1 MYRRHFLTAA
11 LILAR
16 SLARSAAE
24 AAPQLTISWER
35 NYLTIRGDFPGSEIS
50 IHYLEAYCRAG
61 SVDREWG
68 QTVIKHTT
76 QLVRNSADG
85 RVIQLHDELADGVV
99 VDHTIA
105 AGVDDI
111 DFQLVARN
119 STARASEAHWAQ
131 PCLRVDRFTG
141 MPTTD
146 ARALQPQYIKQCF
159 LFIDR
164 HLTRLPTTPWADKAR
179 YTPGQVYVPMHVDR
193 NDVNP
198 RPLSALV
205 PSAGLCGCFS
215 ANEKS
220 ILAVAWEPYQ
230 EIFQGVI
237 TCLHNDFRIGG
248 LAPGEV
254 KRIRGKL
261 YILPNDVP
269 MLVERF
275 ERDFPEQ
282 QSH

>member
-1 MYRRHFLTAA
+1 
-11 LILAR
+11 
-16 SLARSAAE
+16 
-24 AAPQLTISWER
+24 
-35 NYLTIRGDFPGSEIS
+35 
-50 IHYLEAYCRAG
+50 
-61 SVDREWG
+61 
-68 QTVIKHTT
+68 
-76 QLVRNSADG
+76 
-85 RVIQLHDELADGVV
+85 
-99 VDHTIA
+99 
-105 AGVDDI
+105 
-111 DFQLVARN
+111 
-119 STARASEAHWAQ
+119 
-131 PCLRVDRFTG
+131 

-159 LFIDR
+159 LFIDGQ
-164 HLTRLPTTPWADKAR
+164 LTRLPTKPWADKAR
-179 YTPGQVYVPMHVDR
+179 YTPGQVYVPKHVDR

-205 PSAGLCGCFS
+205 PSSGLCGCFS

-275 ERDFPEQ
+275 ERDFPGQ
-282 QSH
+282 KSH